1 MRPVTSARS
10 LPAQLLLLVTAVA
23 CASSPAAR
31 RATVIARA
39 DADARRAVESEE
51 RLNVS
56 RIPPGAVSVTPFSA
70 PVGDS
75 LLRPLGYALA
85 DLLVTDLS
93 YSPALSVVERH
104 RLDAI
109 MRELELVEQGRVDPQ
124 TAPRVGRLVGAR
136 RVVIGEVTP
145 GSANDFVVR
154 ARVVDV
160 IAGTVTDVTT
170 ASAPFAR
177 LFEAQSELTFRVY
190 EALGV
195 QLSPAERARIEA
207 RATAQLA
214 AVVAY
219 GRGLEAEARGD
230 ATAAADFFTEAAR
243 LDAGFVAQR
252 YQADARVGATAT
264 SAVGRVVDLGVNAV
278 NQAGPARVAEAA
290 DVPLAT
296 SQILTLLLTVRIT
309 P

>member
-1 MRPVTSARS
+1 MHLAMRAKS
-10 LPAQLLLLVTAVA
+10 LFAKLVLLVAALA
-23 CASSPAAR
+23 CATNPAAR

-75 LLRPLGYALA
+75 LLRPLGY
-85 DLLVTDLS
+85 
-93 YSPALSVVERH
+93 ALSVVERH

-230 ATAAADFFTEAAR
+230 AAAAAGFFTEAAR

-264 SAVGRVVDLGVNAV
+264 SGVGRVVDLGVNAV
-278 NQAGPARVAEAA
+278 NLAGPARVAEAA
-290 DVPLAT
+290 DIPLAA